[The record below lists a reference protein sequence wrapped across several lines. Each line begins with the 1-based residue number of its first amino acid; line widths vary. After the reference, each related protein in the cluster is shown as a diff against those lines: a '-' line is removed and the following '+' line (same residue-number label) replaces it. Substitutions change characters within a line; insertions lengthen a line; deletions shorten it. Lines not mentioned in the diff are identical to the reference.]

1 MVYSTGKRQKTVAKG
16 RLLCE
21 TKNRYNRVIIELSF
35 FLTTSDCNC
44 NCSQVNWKNGA
55 IFVSRVTLIE
65 TQQNQCHWI
74 NWREREKAR
83 KNNKLLVFS
92 LEKSIFHFCE
102 PYNTDTLWQWHL
114 LTFFQS
120 DFSFLI
126 FHVDKGAVVSFVLIK
141 HDQYKFIINTT
152 VSHASF

>member
-92 LEKSIFHFCE
+92 LEKKYLSL
-102 PYNTDTLWQWHL
+102 LWAVQHRHS
-114 LTFFQS
+114 LTVTPVDVLSVRFLFF
-120 DFSFLI
+120 DFSCWQRSSSILR
-126 FHVDKGAVVSFVLIK
+126 VNQARPV
-141 HDQYKFIINTT
+141 
-152 VSHASF
+152 